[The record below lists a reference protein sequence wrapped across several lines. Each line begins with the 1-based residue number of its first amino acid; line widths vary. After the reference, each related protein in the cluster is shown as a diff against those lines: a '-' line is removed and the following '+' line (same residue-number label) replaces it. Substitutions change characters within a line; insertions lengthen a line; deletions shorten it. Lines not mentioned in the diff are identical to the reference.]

1 MRFCDWAYQNGW
13 YFFLY
18 AFADWAAEVLFA
30 AFRHGRFVNRG
41 FLCGPLC
48 PIYGIGLV
56 LVALLLEPL
65 GNHWVQLFL
74 VAAALTTGVELVAGY
89 LMEKLFH
96 HRWWDYSA
104 MPLNIGGYVCLPFSL
119 LWGAACVLIE
129 KVVHPL
135 VVRFVA
141 WIPHGLGAALL
152 IAFAA
157 LFVADIIVSVL
168 SVIRLNRRLAELD
181 AARQRLRLVSDAL
194 GAQLAGGALRAKGRL
209 GLLESRL
216 LAAFPHMR
224 SLRHADALA
233 ALTAHQRRLHERW
246 KALGAARSKARR
258 SKR

>member
-18 AFADWAAEVLFA
+18 AFAGWAAEVLFA
-30 AFRHGRFVNRG
+30 AFLHGRFVNRG

-135 VVRFVA
+135 VVRLVA
-141 WIPHGLGAALL
+141 WIPHGLGGALL

-209 GLLESRL
+209 GLLERRL

-258 SKR
+258 SKQ

>member
-18 AFADWAAEVLFA
+18 AFAGWAAEVLFA

-135 VVRFVA
+135 VVRLVA
-141 WIPHGLGAALL
+141 WIPHGYRM
-152 IAFAA
+152 
-157 LFVADIIVSVL
+157 DW
-168 SVIRLNRRLAELD
+168 
-181 AARQRLRLVSDAL
+181 AARCS
-194 GAQLAGGALRAKGRL
+194 
-209 GLLESRL
+209 SRL
-216 LAAFPHMR
+216 PR
-224 SLRHADALA
+224 CSLPISSCPCSASS
-233 ALTAHQRRLHERW
+233 
-246 KALGAARSKARR
+246 G
-258 SKR
+258 

>member
-18 AFADWAAEVLFA
+18 AFAGWAAEVLFA

-96 HRWWDYSA
+96 HRW
-104 MPLNIGGYVCLPFSL
+104 
-119 LWGAACVLIE
+119 
-129 KVVHPL
+129 
-135 VVRFVA
+135 
-141 WIPHGLGAALL
+141 
-152 IAFAA
+152 
-157 LFVADIIVSVL
+157 
-168 SVIRLNRRLAELD
+168 
-181 AARQRLRLVSDAL
+181 
-194 GAQLAGGALRAKGRL
+194 
-209 GLLESRL
+209 
-216 LAAFPHMR
+216 
-224 SLRHADALA
+224 
-233 ALTAHQRRLHERW
+233 
-246 KALGAARSKARR
+246 
-258 SKR
+258 

>member
-1 MRFCDWAYQNGW
+1 MTLWDWVYQYGW

-18 AFADWAAEVLFA
+18 SFAGWVAEVIFA

-48 PIYGIGLV
+48 PIYGVGLV

-65 GNHWVQLFL
+65 DDHWVQLFL
-74 VAAALTTGVELVAGY
+74 VAAALTTGIELVAGY

-129 KVVHPL
+129 KCVHPL

-141 WIPHGLGAALL
+141 MIPHGLGIALL
-152 IAFAA
+152 AAWTA
-157 LFVADIIVSVL
+157 LFVADLTVTVL
-168 SVIRLNRRLAELD
+168 SIARLNRRLAELD
-181 AARQRLRLVSDAL
+181 EARQRLRLVSDAL
-194 GAQLAGGALRAKGRL
+194 GAQLAGGALRVKGRL
-209 GLLESRL
+209 TLLERRL
-216 LAAFPHMR
+216 LAAFPNMR
-224 SLRHADALA
+224 SLRHAAAFA
-233 ALTAHQRRLHERW
+233 ALSAHQQRLRERW
-246 KALGAARSKARR
+246 KALRAERSKARR

>member
-1 MRFCDWAYQNGW
+1 MHSQAGLRRFSSP
-13 YFFLY
+13 
-18 AFADWAAEVLFA
+18 LFGTAGSSTA
-30 AFRHGRFVNRG
+30 AFSAGRSARSTASASCW
-41 FLCGPLC
+41 LRC
-48 PIYGIGLV
+48 YSSRSATIGYK
-56 LVALLLEPL
+56 
-65 GNHWVQLFL
+65 LFL

-141 WIPHGLGAALL
+141 WMPHGLGAVLL

-209 GLLESRL
+209 GLLERRL

-258 SKR
+258 SKQ